1 MMKTNRTE
9 TETESQE
16 TADRILNDAEQ
27 VFSKAMVRH
36 LKSTGFDIIEER
48 REGPNLV
55 DLQGRRYLDCF
66 SSAATY
72 NLGRRNQ
79 EIVDELLKAIRETD
93 QGNFLVISEEKAD
106 LSAKLADFMP
116 QSLDCFLFTV
126 TRGEGME
133 AACKLARGFTGR
145 GELITVD
152 GGWYGH
158 TGFSFT
164 LSERRDKD
172 QLGCLIPDVKVIPFN
187 DIGAAEKDI
196 SSRTAAVIL
205 EPIQVENHC
214 RQVEEAYLRELR
226 TLCDKNGALLILDES
241 QTGFGRTGYKFAAD
255 FYNVYPEIMV
265 IGEAMSGG
273 MFPMCAMVFTERVKR
288 FFDEHPLIHLCT
300 FGGHDIGCRVACKA
314 LEIYEKAKPWENAGL
329 QGDKLLRKLKDTVK
343 KSPHVNEAKGMGLL
357 ISILFESEEI
367 ARKFCSA
374 AKNREV
380 IFCQGEVER
389 ASVLIRPVL
398 TISDQEVEII
408 TGCISRVLEEDM

>member
-1 MMKTNRTE
+1 MKTDRTE
-9 TETESQE
+9 TETDSQDM
-16 TADRILNDAEQ
+16 AHRILNDAEQ
-27 VFSKAMVRH
+27 VFSRAMVQH
-36 LKSTGFDIIEER
+36 LKSTGLDVIEDR
-48 REGPNLV
+48 REGPYLV
-55 DLQGRRYLDCF
+55 DVQGRRYLDCF

-79 EIVDELLKAIRETD
+79 EIVDELQKAIRETD
-93 QGNFLVISEEKAD
+93 QGNFLIISEEKAA

-116 QSLDCFLFTV
+116 QSLNCFLFTV

-172 QLGCLIPDVKVIPFN
+172 ELGCLIPDVKVIPFN
-187 DIGAAEKDI
+187 DIGVAEKQI

-205 EPIQVENHC
+205 EPIQAENHC

-226 TLCDKNGALLILDES
+226 DLCDKNGALLILDES

-255 FYNVYPEIMV
+255 YYNVYPDLMV

-314 LEIYEKAKPWENAGL
+314 LEVYEKTKPWENARVQGNKIL
-329 QGDKLLRKLKDTVK
+329 QELTDIVK
-343 KSPHVNEAKGMGLL
+343 KSPHVKEIRGMGLL
-357 ISILFESEEI
+357 ISILFENEEI
-367 ARKFCSA
+367 ASKFCSA
-374 AKNREV
+374 AKNRGV
-380 IFCQGEVER
+380 IFAQGEVSR
-389 ASVLIRPVL
+389 ASVLIRPAL
-398 TISDQEVEII
+398 TISDKEVDII
-408 TGCISRVLEEDM
+408 VNCISRVLEDDM